1 MAARLRQRH
10 QDEIKAK
17 IQASQLV
24 NLLQDHAL
32 TGEYQGNEVNPSR
45 IDAAKFLLNKV
56 LSNAPQQTE
65 LTGADGGAI
74 ETKVD
79 TTLSPSDAYLKMIG
93 K

>member
-32 TGEYQGNEVNPSR
+32 TGMYQGGEVNPSR
-45 IDAAKFLLNKV
+45 IDAAKFLLNKII
-56 LSNAPQQTE
+56 SNAPQLTE
-65 LTGADGGAI
+65 ITGEDGGAI
-74 ETKVD
+74 EVKHLTDEALIKIA
-79 TTLSPSDAYLKMIG
+79 SG
-93 K
+93 G